1 MASKEMKTYSCDEI
15 AKHNKEGDLWIIIDG
30 KVYDVSRFKDLHPG
44 GSSVFLNEDIPGQDA
59 TETFYGLHRHE
70 IITKPQYARLQ
81 VGLVEGQKSVIHS
94 RIVGELSKVPYAE
107 PTWLSDGYYSPY
119 YTENHRKFQKAM
131 RAFVDEIVTP
141 DAIAREA
148 DGKPPSKSV
157 IEAMDKLGIHAMRM
171 GPGKHLKGLTLMDGL
186 VTPEEFNYF
195 HELIIT
201 QEFARCGQRGYG
213 DGIHSA
219 PVFERHALIENHTGM
234 MSGSVI
240 GLPPVLNFG
249 SAEIKA
255 KVVPD
260 VLSGRKPICLAISE
274 AFAGSDVSGLKTS
287 AVKTEDGKHWI
298 INGTKKWI
306 TNGTFAEYF
315 TVGCKTEDG
324 FTVILVERGEGVETK
339 PIKTSYSPSAGTA
352 FVTFDNVKVP
362 VENTLGPEGSGIF
375 VMLSNFNH
383 ERWVMCCSSARS
395 QRLIVEECL
404 LWVNQRKA
412 FGKPLHS
419 LAVIRSKLAAMIARV
434 ESTQNWLENLTHQM
448 NNMSYK
454 QQAAKLAGHVF
465 SVILSSIRVLIL
477 LYSPIGL
484 LKMHA
489 TRSAQETATDAV
501 QIFGGRGITKTG
513 MGQYI
518 EHYHRTVPFDA
529 ILGGAE
535 DVLGDLGVRQAI
547 RGMPKN
553 VRL

>member
-1 MASKEMKTYSCDEI
+1 
-15 AKHNKEGDLWIIIDG
+15 
-30 KVYDVSRFKDLHPG
+30 
-44 GSSVFLNEDIPGQDA
+44 
-59 TETFYGLHRHE
+59 
-70 IITKPQYARLQ
+70 
-81 VGLVEGQKSVIHS
+81 
-94 RIVGELSKVPYAE
+94 
-107 PTWLSDGYYSPY
+107 
-119 YTENHRKFQKAM
+119 
-131 RAFVDEIVTP
+131 
-141 DAIAREA
+141 
-148 DGKPPSKSV
+148 
-157 IEAMDKLGIHAMRM
+157 MRM
-171 GPGKHLKGLTLMDGL
+171 GPGKHLKGLKLMDGL
-186 VTPEEFNYF
+186 VTPEQFDYF

-213 DGIHSA
+213 DG
-219 PVFERHALIENHTGM
+219 L

-260 VLSGRKPICLAISE
+260 VLSGKKPICLAISE
-274 AFAGSDVSGLKTS
+274 AFAGSDVSGLRTS

-306 TNGTFAEYF
+306 TNGTFAHYF
-315 TVGCKTEDG
+315 TVGCRTESG

-339 PIKTSYSPSAGTA
+339 AIKTSYSPAAGTA

-395 QRLIVEECL
+395 HRLIVEECL

-419 LAVIRSKLAAMIARV
+419 QAVIRSKLAAMIERV
-434 ESTQNWLENLTHQM
+434 ESTQNWLENITYQM

-454 QQAAKLAGHVF
+454 QQASKLAG
-465 SVILSSIRVLIL
+465 
-477 LYSPIGL
+477 PIGL

-489 TRSAQETATDAV
+489 TRSAQETAADAV
-501 QIFGGRGITKTG
+501 QVRILEIRKSVASLLTYLHNKVFGGRGITKTG
-513 MGQYI
+513 MGQFI

-529 ILGGAE
+529 ILGGGKGVADLSRVVATDFLPSTAE

-553 VRL
+553 ARL

>member
-1 MASKEMKTYSCDEI
+1 MSSKELRTLTREEV
-15 AKHNKEGDLWIIIDG
+15 AKHNTEGDLWIIIDA
-30 KVYDVSRFKDLHPG
+30 KVYDISKFKNLHPG
-44 GSSVFLNEDIPGQDA
+44 GASVFFDDDIAGQDA
-59 TETFYGLHRHE
+59 TEAFYGLHRHE
-70 IITKPQYARLQ
+70 VITKPQYLRLQ
-81 VGLVEGQKSVIHS
+81 IGVLEGERSVMHS

-107 PTWLSDGYYSPY
+107 PTWLSDGYFSPY
-119 YTENHRKFQKAM
+119 YTENHRRFQKAI
-131 RAFVDEIVTP
+131 RAFIDEVVTP
-141 DAIAREA
+141 DALAREE
-148 DGKPPSKSV
+148 DGKPPSQSV
-157 IEAMDKLGIHAMRM
+157 IDAMAKVNIHAMRM
-171 GPGKHLKGLTLMDGL
+171 GPGKHLKGLELMNGI
-186 VTPEEFNYF
+186 VRPEEFDYF

-201 QEFARCGQRGYG
+201 QEYSRTGQRGYG
-213 DGIHSA
+213 D
-219 PVFERHALIENHTGM
+219 GM

-249 SAEIKA
+249 SEAIKA

-260 VLSGRKPICLAISE
+260 VLSGKKLICLAISE
-274 AFAGSDVSGLKTS
+274 AFAGSDVAGLRTS

-306 TNGTFAEYF
+306 TNGTLSKFF

-339 PIKTSYSPSAGTA
+339 PIKTSYSPAAGTA
-352 FVTFDNVKVP
+352 FITFDNVKVP
-362 VENTLGPEGSGIF
+362 VENTLGPEGGGIF

-404 LWVNQRKA
+404 KWTTQRKA

-419 LAVIRSKLAAMIARV
+419 QAVIRSKLAAMISRV
-434 ESTQNWLENLTHQM
+434 ESVQNWLENLTHQM

-454 QQAAKLAGHVF
+454 EQAAKLAG
-465 SVILSSIRVLIL
+465 
-477 LYSPIGL
+477 PIGL

-489 TRSAQETATDAV
+489 TRTAQETATDAV
-501 QIFGGRGITKTG
+501 QVFGGRGITKTG
-513 MGQYI
+513 MGQFI

-547 RGMPKN
+547 RAMPKN
-553 VRL
+553 ARL